1 MISRMAVMTSPPQ
14 SQPTLLEQKAVVK
27 MATLPDTKRDEEN
40 GVNGHVSP
48 PPNGVKSAD
57 PEPPA
62 KAKTDSPAAPE
73 HEADSA
79 TEAQKADDIAPTLEA
94 EANAKPT
101 PEKASSGTSED
112 KNMRVSES
120 RDEPL
125 SPAAKP
131 DIEPP
136 KDSAPK
142 EEGQD
147 TEMVD
152 ASVDQPTAT
161 SPSAGET
168 APEAQTS
175 PSKDVDATQATDPA
189 PSTAAPAE
197 STQNT
202 AASTTAEPKPQ
213 PSGLSDLATESQR
226 SAETADT
233 NMADVPLSSS
243 SKVSRERDED
253 PSDEPAAKRARTE
266 PSEAEIETLKAEAE
280 IETKAEADAQS
291 SVEAEP
297 ASAPRADLDS
307 VKAEAEPETKDVT
320 DPMDVDDGSFGLDR
334 VPPYP
339 DAEPGNLMH
348 TGADH
353 EPIPEGSIR
362 AIKNVLSGVKK
373 TKAGANFKD
382 SVANLWPGLA
392 ESYSAKVTNPM
403 DISLMERKLRSSAYA
418 TLGDFKA
425 DVKLLVTNSVAFNGA
440 VHTVTDSAV
449 SVVEN
454 IWDRMHKAKVE
465 ESSSKAPKKDKTASI
480 RHTERSSAHQ
490 PRPKPTPTPAYVA
503 PTVPAASA
511 SPTPAPAPSKPAAD
525 KTVPAKAGEG
535 SLHASPA
542 RRDSTKDDDRPKRP
556 IHPPK
561 KDLGYEPKGSKK
573 KKLSPELRFC
583 EDLLKELIKPKHQ
596 GIHWPFVKPVDEVR
610 DGALGYFSVVKKPM
624 DLATMGGKLHAGSY
638 GTAEEFRQDFE
649 LMLSNCF
656 LFNPPGTEVSNVG
669 KDLESWFKGK
679 WVDINAYVAK
689 ASSKAPR
696 RPSAS
701 SPSAGAKDDS
711 DDEAAASEAEA
722 EAESAPETKEE
733 IELRKSIDALEMK
746 LKATRKDLIECLKQ
760 EQPDMAQVDIHHSII
775 KMLSEGQEEK
785 KKKLQELAA
794 NRPPAKT
801 KSVPSKPKK
810 SASSSAGASA
820 APKKPSGG
828 SSKKSGGGSSSKK
841 SGAKRPLTDVE
852 KQAIAN
858 GINDLDEPYIS
869 QAIDIIIKDT
879 KKQENGD
886 GELEL
891 EIDALSL
898 EALHKLYDLMCKG
911 IKGFRSKVEAKI
923 KEEAQASTAP
933 PPPNP
938 AALNQPQK
946 PRKNKPMGKGE
957 QELKIEHLAKLKSQF
972 RGQRQGSGSQEPP
985 PSNEMASA
993 TTEPAQADDDSDV
1006 SSEED

>member
-1 MISRMAVMTSPPQ
+1 MAVMTSPPQ

-27 MATLPDTKRDEEN
+27 MATLPDAKRDEEN

-48 PPNGVKSAD
+48 PPNGVKSAG

-62 KAKTDSPAAPE
+62 KDETDSPAAPE
-73 HEADSA
+73 RAADSA
-79 TEAQKADDIAPTLEA
+79 TEAQKGDAIAPNLDA
-94 EANAKPT
+94 EASAKPT
-101 PEKASSGTSED
+101 PENATSGTSED
-112 KNMRVSES
+112 KNTRVSES

-125 SPAAKP
+125 SPATKP

-136 KDSAPK
+136 KDSTPK

-147 TEMVD
+147 SEMVD
-152 ASVDQPTAT
+152 APLDQPTAT

-168 APEAQTS
+168 ALEAQAS
-175 PSKDVDATQATDPA
+175 PSKDVDATQTTDPA
-189 PSTAAPAE
+189 PSMAAPAE
-197 STQNT
+197 STQDT

-213 PSGLSDLATESQR
+213 PSDLSDLATESQK

-233 NMADVPLSSS
+233 NMADAPLSST

-266 PSEAEIETLKAEAE
+266 PSEVEMQTP
-280 IETKAEADAQS
+280 KAEADAQS
-291 SVEAEP
+291 SVEVEP
-297 ASAPRADLDS
+297 ASALQADLDS
-307 VKAEAEPETKDVT
+307 VKGEAEPETKDVT
-320 DPMDVDDGSFGLDR
+320 DPMDVDDGGFGSDR

-465 ESSSKAPKKDKTASI
+465 EPSSKAPKKDKAANI

-511 SPTPAPAPSKPAAD
+511 SPTPAPAPSKPAVD
-525 KTVPAKAGEG
+525 KALSAKAGEG

-583 EDLLKELIKPKHQ
+583 EEVLKEILKPKHQ
-596 GIHWPFVKPVDEVR
+596 GINWPFIRPVDEVR
-610 DGALGYFSVVKKPM
+610 DGAVGYFSVVKKPM
-624 DLATMGGKLHAGSY
+624 DLSTMGSKLHAGSY
-638 GTAEEFRQDFE
+638 ASAEAFRQDFE

-656 LFNPPGTEVSNVG
+656 LFNPPTTEVNNAG
-669 KDLESWFKGK
+669 KNLESWFKGK
-679 WVDINAYVAK
+679 WCDINSYVAK
-689 ASSKAPR
+689 ASGKPPAAPR
-696 RPSAS
+696 PPVRVLVRRTIVTTRPRRARQRRRRSLLPRRRRRLSFGNRLMLWRS
-701 SPSAGAKDDS
+701 S
-711 DDEAAASEAEA
+711 
-722 EAESAPETKEE
+722 
-733 IELRKSIDALEMK
+733 
-746 LKATRKDLIECLKQ
+746 
-760 EQPDMAQVDIHHSII
+760 
-775 KMLSEGQEEK
+775 
-785 KKKLQELAA
+785 
-794 NRPPAKT
+794 
-801 KSVPSKPKK
+801 
-810 SASSSAGASA
+810 
-820 APKKPSGG
+820 
-828 SSKKSGGGSSSKK
+828 
-841 SGAKRPLTDVE
+841 
-852 KQAIAN
+852 
-858 GINDLDEPYIS
+858 
-869 QAIDIIIKDT
+869 
-879 KKQENGD
+879 
-886 GELEL
+886 
-891 EIDALSL
+891 
-898 EALHKLYDLMCKG
+898 
-911 IKGFRSKVEAKI
+911 
-923 KEEAQASTAP
+923 
-933 PPPNP
+933 
-938 AALNQPQK
+938 
-946 PRKNKPMGKGE
+946 
-957 QELKIEHLAKLKSQF
+957 
-972 RGQRQGSGSQEPP
+972 
-985 PSNEMASA
+985 
-993 TTEPAQADDDSDV
+993 
-1006 SSEED
+1006 